1 MTVTAPLQ
9 FRAATP
15 DDVTA
20 EGLLGL
26 RVMML
31 FFPLALMLV
40 SYLVYRR
47 GYRIDEAFRE
57 RILADLNARSDQQG

>member
-1 MTVTAPLQ
+1 MILTGIN
-9 FRAATP
+9 RAESPA
-15 DDVTA
+15 DVTPA
-20 EGLLGL
+20 GLLGL

-40 SYLVYRR
+40 SYLIYRR

-57 RILADLNARSDQQG
+57 RILADLRQREASQPAG